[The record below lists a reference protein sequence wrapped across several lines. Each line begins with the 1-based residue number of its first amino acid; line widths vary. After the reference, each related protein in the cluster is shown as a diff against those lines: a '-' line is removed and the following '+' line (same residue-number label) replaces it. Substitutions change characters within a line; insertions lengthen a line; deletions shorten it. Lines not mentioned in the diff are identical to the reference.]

1 MLHLKWLSSALMLLM
16 LAGGV
21 NGQIV
26 GAVLFGENI
35 TKEQEASAKAIIRQL
50 EANNFQW
57 NVGDFQIFQ
66 KGASAKGELTWD
78 ISDETILEIKDIPPD
93 TRLMI
98 DNAIRAGETTAKDH
112 DFPAQKTSYWKFKGT
127 KAGTTNV
134 SIYGV
139 SEDKL
144 RVVRIA
150 KMKITVGPKIPDIPP
165 PPPPDDP
172 LVKSFRNAIAVD
184 VAANKADK
192 KHLLALSGIYD
203 AASKDSLDS
212 LATMNDL
219 DARLVAA
226 RTSAGIPDPDVMY
239 PNLRKA
245 VQAELYSQLG
255 VNVNSG
261 TVELK
266 ADTRRLAKAV
276 MAKIATSLMEVA
288 K

>member
-1 MLHLKWLSSALMLLM
+1 MLHLKWLSSALLLLM

-21 NGQIV
+21 NGQDSLTLAKRPDPQQVATAKETIRSAAQAPTLLAHQGYAIIDIKLESELESYIVPGSDDCLRTVSIPKGKGYAGWLVSKGDTAAKWTVIEPITTHDRLLVTGIANGTATVIWHGIVNGKSAVIAAFQFIV
-26 GAVLFGENI
+26 GKPVP
-35 TKEQEASAKAIIRQL
+35 K
-50 EANNFQW
+50 
-57 NVGDFQIFQ
+57 
-66 KGASAKGELTWD
+66 
-78 ISDETILEIKDIPPD
+78 PD
-93 TRLMI
+93 
-98 DNAIRAGETTAKDH
+98 D
-112 DFPAQKTSYWKFKGT
+112 
-127 KAGTTNV
+127 
-134 SIYGV
+134 
-139 SEDKL
+139 
-144 RVVRIA
+144 
-150 KMKITVGPKIPDIPP
+150 

-172 LVKSFRNAIAVD
+172 LVKSFRNAMALD

-255 VNVNSG
+255 VNATSG
-261 TVELK
+261 MVELK
-266 ADTRRLAKAV
+266 VDTRRLAKAA
-276 MAKIATSLMEVA
+276 MAKIATSLTEVA

>member
-1 MLHLKWLSSALMLLM
+1 MLHLKWLSSALLLLM

-26 GAVLFGENI
+26 GAVVFGENI

-66 KGASAKGELTWD
+66 KGASAKGELMWD
-78 ISDETILEIKDIPPD
+78 ISDESIIEIKDIPPD

-98 DNAIRAGETTAKDH
+98 DNAIRAGESTAKDH
-112 DFPAQKTSYWKFKGT
+112 DFPAQKASYWKFKGI

-150 KMKITVGPKIPDIPP
+150 KMKITVGTPKPP
-165 PPPPDDP
+165 PPPPDLLSDFE
-172 LVKSFRNAIAVD
+172 KSIQKAMNTDI
-184 VAANKADK
+184 AANKGTK
-192 KHLLALSGIYD
+192 THVELLAGIYRG
-203 AASKDSLDS
+203 AANSLPPVTTAGELYATLQKAIVTAGVPAPAQSLPTMRALIATELNKKLPTETDKQLTLEDRNRITATFGAMADSLE
-212 LATMNDL
+212 A
-219 DARLVAA
+219 
-226 RTSAGIPDPDVMY
+226 I
-239 PNLRKA
+239 
-245 VQAELYSQLG
+245 LG
-255 VNVNSG
+255 
-261 TVELK
+261 
-266 ADTRRLAKAV
+266 AK
-276 MAKIATSLMEVA
+276 
-288 K
+288 